1 MSKVFRRRLQGVA
14 FLVVLALLL
23 GLAVATYQKAF
34 TSVAHGD
41 PEDRHRGQPAPGGLG
56 RQGARR
62 HRRRR
67 PEGRRASADGATIEL
82 AINPDYLDQIPA
94 DVSARLLPKTLFG
107 ERFVNLQIPDSPS
120 QKRLADGDVIGQ
132 DRSANAIELQKVI
145 DDTLPLLQAVQP
157 QDLSYTFGAVADAL
171 RGRGKSLGENLA
183 STGEYFGQVNTVLP
197 QLQADISELADFA
210 DTYQGAAD
218 DLLAVLDNLSVVN
231 RTVVDQ
237 KEQLR
242 RTFTVVAASSNVTA
256 DFLKTNEQ
264 NLISL
269 AQTSRPVLGVFA
281 KYSPEYPCLL
291 TGLTRFN
298 PMISEAFGAD
308 GDPSLNLNITVS
320 LPPRNPYVPGDQ
332 PAYVAKSGPDCRGL
346 TNIDAIIAAAQHD
359 EYYCPVPAP
368 TACIPPTTRPRAT
381 PLRRRQRTQ
390 RRPAGSR
397 EPVDRA
403 VPALPPGRLDGG
415 TGFRAQHPR
424 LPDRREAR
432 TGLRPGRHDDGSAA
446 ARDAGE
452 PPMKGQLRGPR
463 GADDQAGDLRR
474 WSRSWPATC

>member
-1 MSKVFRRRLQGVA
+1 MSKRIRVRIQGVA

-34 TSVAHGD
+34 TDVAHVTLQTDTAGNQLQEASD
-41 PEDRHRGQPAPGGLG
+41 VKVRGVIVGEVRDVQ
-56 RQGARR
+56 
-62 HRRRR
+62 
-67 PEGRRASADGATIEL
+67 ASTKGATIDL

-107 ERFVNLQIPDSPS
+107 ERFVNLQIPGSPS

-132 DRSANAIELQKVI
+132 DRSSNAIELQKVI

-157 QDLSYTFGAVADAL
+157 QDLSYTLGAVANAL
-171 RGRGKSLGENLA
+171 RGHGKALGQNLVT
-183 STGEYFGQVNTVLP
+183 TGEYFGQINTVMP

-218 DLLAVLDNLSVVN
+218 DLLAVLDNLSVTN
-231 RTVVDQ
+231 KTMVDQ
-237 KEQLR
+237 QEQLR
-242 RTFTVVAASSNVTA
+242 RTFTVVDASANVTA
-256 DFLKTNEQ
+256 GFLRTNEQ

-291 TGLTRFN
+291 NGLTRFD

-332 PAYVAKSGPDCRGL
+332 PQYTAKNGPDCRGL
-346 TNIDAIIAAAQHD
+346 TNIDAIIAAAQHN
-359 EYYCPVPAP
+359 EYYCPVPASDGVHSADNP
-368 TACIPPTTRPRAT
+368 TLGNPDCVGGSGPNDVPPGAGNPNGSGAGQSL
-381 PLRRRQRTQ
+381 PFHL
-390 RRPAGSR
+390 AGSTAELDFVR
-397 EPVDRA
+397 NILAYQTGVKPGQVSDLA
-403 VPALPPGRLDGG
+403 VTTMAPL
-415 TGFRAQHPR
+415 
-424 LPDRREAR
+424 
-432 TGLRPGRHDDGSAA
+432 
-446 ARDAGE
+446 
-452 PPMKGQLRGPR
+452 LRGTR
-463 GADDQAGDLRR
+463 VNLR
-474 WSRSWPATC
+474 